1 MHDSKR
7 FPYCHKLPGSI
18 SSISK
23 RDTKDCISTYQYPEK
38 SPVKDKLAYRVI
50 FLYEGQD
57 NKRVSDVLMAS
68 DFQNVNNWW
77 GVVLRF
83 KVTAPVQGEGK
94 VPGWKQHGVI
104 WCRRRYSDVGSNV
117 TGYRKDKEEF

>member
-68 DFQNVNNWW
+68 DFQNVNNWC

-94 VPGWKQHGVI
+94 VLG
-104 WCRRRYSDVGSNV
+104 
-117 TGYRKDKEEF
+117 